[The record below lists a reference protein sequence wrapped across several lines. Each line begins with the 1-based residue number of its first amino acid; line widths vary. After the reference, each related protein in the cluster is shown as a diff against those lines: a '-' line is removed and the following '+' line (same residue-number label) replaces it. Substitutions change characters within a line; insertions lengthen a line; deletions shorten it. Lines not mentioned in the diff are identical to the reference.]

1 MYFENYSKRIN
12 SNKNTETFG
21 QLPLEKQKQDRFMVK
36 KNKLFLE
43 EIEKSKF
50 SQINDTRYYFLTLFP
65 SVSV

>member
-50 SQINDTRYYFLTLFP
+50 S
-65 SVSV
+65 

>member
-12 SNKNTETFG
+12 SKKNTETFG

-50 SQINDTRYYFLTLFP
+50 SQINDKRYYFITLFP
-65 SVSV
+65 SVFV